1 MERRHRERGFAAL
14 VVLLLVLVIT
24 AAIGY
29 GAAGLWLGEDS
40 RKGPGLLPGNLRKF
54 FAGGPTTFLLLGVD
68 ARPGEKDARTDTIIV
83 AQLDPEKKKLV
94 MVSVPRDTLV
104 ELPGHGR
111 EKINSANV
119 YGGVDLVKQVVS
131 EMLNVEIDYYIKT
144 NFEGFKQVVDTL
156 GGVNIEVEKRMVYRD
171 PTDGTYINLKPGLQ
185 HLNGKEALDYVRF
198 RHDALGDVGR
208 TQRQQHFLKAVAEA
222 ALKPSVVTKLPQ
234 LMKDINQAVQTDMSV
249 GEMVKYATLARDF
262 GQLEIVSQT
271 LPGQFYNN
279 HGSYWKHDATIAR
292 TLIADLM
299 NGKTYPMIVG
309 ADINEDERPK
319 KKVSRKTQVAKARD
333 SKSTTGS
340 EKKTSTQPVN
350 NNPTQTPDSNQNGS
364 ATGNGGN
371 ENLAQ
376 TPAGSINGSGSASTN
391 NGSGTSSTSGGDT
404 TGGTTPGGTTPV
416 GTEPGGSGSGG
427 TPVTSTPAPESGSQ
441 TTPPSPQG

>member
-1 MERRHRERGFAAL
+1 MERRYREQGFAAL
-14 VVLLLVLVIT
+14 VVLLLVLVVT
-24 AAIGY
+24 AAVGY
-29 GAAGLWLGEDS
+29 GLAGLWLGQGDE
-40 RKGPGLLPGNLRKF
+40 KGPSLLPTNFRKF
-54 FAGGPTTFLLLGVD
+54 FTGGPTTFLLLGVD

-94 MVSVPRDTLV
+94 LVSIPRDTLV

-131 EMLNVEIDYYIKT
+131 ELLNVEIDYYVKT

-156 GGVNIEVEKRMVYRD
+156 GGVDIEVEKRMVYRD
-171 PTDGTYINLKPGLQ
+171 PTDGTYINLKPGMQ
-185 HLNGKEALDYVRF
+185 HLDGKEALDYVRF

-249 GEMVKYATLARDF
+249 GEMIKYASLARDF

-309 ADINEDERPK
+309 ADINADERPK
-319 KKVSRKTQVAKARD
+319 KKVSRKTQVAKA
-333 SKSTTGS
+333 KEPKTVPGS
-340 EKKTSTQPVN
+340 EKKQSPS
-350 NNPTQTPDSNQNGS
+350 PPADSNQTQAPAGTEPGTSTDTGGS
-364 ATGNGGN
+364 GTGSN
-371 ENLAQ
+371 Q
-376 TPAGSINGSGSASTN
+376 TPAGTN
-391 NGSGTSSTSGGDT
+391 SGSGTGTDTGSGTGSGTPAGSTATSGTESSG
-404 TGGTTPGGTTPV
+404 TGSA
-416 GTEPGGSGSGG
+416 GSA
-427 TPVTSTPAPESGSQ
+427 TTPAPETGSQ
-441 TTPPSPQG
+441 TVPPSPQG

>member
-1 MERRHRERGFAAL
+1 MERRTGERGLAAL
-14 VVLLLVLVIT
+14 VILVAVFLLT
-24 AAIGY
+24 AIAGY
-29 GAAGLWLGEDS
+29 GLAGFWLDDNEQ
-40 RKGPGLLPGNLRKF
+40 KGPGLLPGNLRKF
-54 FAGGPTTFLLLGVD
+54 LAGGPTTFLLLGVD

-94 MVSVPRDTLV
+94 MISIPRDTLV
-104 ELPGHGR
+104 ELPGYGR

-119 YGGVDLVKQVVS
+119 YGGVDLVKKVVS
-131 EMLNVEIDYYIKT
+131 DMLNVEIDYYIKT
-144 NFEGFKQVVDTL
+144 NFEGFKQVIDTL
-156 GGVNIEVEKRMVYRD
+156 GGVDIEVEKRMLYRD

-185 HLNGKEALDYVRF
+185 HLDGKKALDYVRF

-222 ALKPSVVTKLPQ
+222 ALKPSVVVKLPQ

-249 GEMVKYATLARDF
+249 SEMAKYASMARDF

-292 TLIADLM
+292 TLVADLM

-319 KKVSRKTQVAKARD
+319 KKETRKTQLAKAKD
-333 SKSTTGS
+333 KAAPVNGTANAGQQSSSQTGTGAGTNDTGTSNQSQAGTGGTDAQNGTGTTG
-340 EKKTSTQPVN
+340 
-350 NNPTQTPDSNQNGS
+350 
-364 ATGNGGN
+364 A
-371 ENLAQ
+371 
-376 TPAGSINGSGSASTN
+376 
-391 NGSGTSSTSGGDT
+391 GSGTTDGS
-404 TGGTTPGGTTPV
+404 GTTPGSSDGGNGT
-416 GTEPGGSGSGG
+416 GSGSGPG
-427 TPVTSTPAPESGSQ
+427 TDGSSSTPPAEGGTQPV
-441 TTPPSPQG
+441 PPAPQG